1 MQNCK
6 LNYSFIFCF
15 FSLFLIF
22 NNAHALFEDS
32 DARREI
38 IKIREQLKTLDN
50 KISETLDKLD
60 TSKQGRLELLNS
72 LEVLSRELSQ
82 FRGYTERDQQ
92 NTSSIEDRLE
102 KLEYMVS
109 DLTDRLSLLEPKP
122 VSVLGEQLMVKDEE
136 KEMYEK
142 ATERM
147 SDGEFDVAAQLF
159 SRFNKKF
166 PDSSLSAYA
175 LHSEGAAYYVLKKY
189 EKAIKKLTK
198 LESDYLDYPKMPDAL
213 LTLAACQTEMKRS
226 TEAKRTLKK
235 ILKHSPT
242 SDAALTA
249 KERLK
254 QLSNS

>member
-6 LNYSFIFCF
+6 LNLSFIFCF

-38 IKIREQLKTLDN
+38 IKIRDQLKTLDN

-82 FRGYTERDQQ
+82 FRGYIERDQQ
-92 NTSSIEDRLE
+92 NTSTIEDRLE

-136 KEMYEK
+136 KEM
-142 ATERM
+142 
-147 SDGEFDVAAQLF
+147 F
-159 SRFNKKF
+159 
-166 PDSSLSAYA
+166 
-175 LHSEGAAYYVLKKY
+175 
-189 EKAIKKLTK
+189 
-198 LESDYLDYPKMPDAL
+198 
-213 LTLAACQTEMKRS
+213 
-226 TEAKRTLKK
+226 AKC
-235 ILKHSPT
+235 I
-242 SDAALTA
+242 
-249 KERLK
+249 
-254 QLSNS
+254 